1 MSTKNGT
8 NCDHQFGFDSGS
20 LLGQAGADHWLGNSA
35 GAVSR
40 CARKRLA
47 RYAVIVSVQAMRIVT
62 GSASSYKE
70 CICRCP
76 VFELPTVFVRA
87 EWIESDD
94 RCCTRQHRCGRYGWS
109 RSGKRRCRKC
119 RCRRG
124 GEAVGTG
131 VNGGVGGN
139 AVGVGV
145 SVDVG
150 EDMGVRARITVEV
163 DCGAV
168 VAVVMG
174 VDTGV
179 AIGIEVAKGI
189 ESG

>member
-1 MSTKNGT
+1 MP
-8 NCDHQFGFDSGS
+8 S
-20 LLGQAGADHWLGNSA
+20 LRTLHSFCQGRMD
-35 GAVSR
+35 
-40 CARKRLA
+40 
-47 RYAVIVSVQAMRIVT
+47 RIRWPLLQPP
-62 GSASSYKE
+62 A
-70 CICRCP
+70 
-76 VFELPTVFVRA
+76 
-87 EWIESDD
+87 
-94 RCCTRQHRCGRYGWS
+94 RCGRYGWS
-109 RSGKRRCRKC
+109 GSGKRRCRKC

-124 GEAVGTG
+124 GEAVDTG
-131 VNGGVGGN
+131 VSRGVRGN

-150 EDMGVRARITVEV
+150 EDMGMRGRITVEV

-179 AIGIEVAKGI
+179 TIGIEVAKGI